1 MAHKNDF
8 LFRDE
13 YEYWLESVA
22 GIKPGDSLAC
32 YVRQDKFEGMDIP
45 VFEIA
50 ANFMLKGEPIYAYSA
65 LEMWEE
71 TVKQSDDK
79 NLPSYF
85 ARIYEFFL
93 RNESVLM
100 KSEKAQTLSEL
111 QLSEARRKLNKR
123 KIFAQI
129 DGMDSLINALGEDN
143 FVKLVVESSFFFEPM
158 MVKAQFNDLVR
169 IYNNGGELYA
179 RKSSYYHPGSRP
191 KVKVI
196 EDSNGNSQVY
206 KTIKELFGFELNKTI
221 DKKSILNN
229 IVSHVWGNATDPRYF
244 TALWNV
250 LLIPAWANHLMDKPT
265 TDGDISSKLQS
276 TIKEIC
282 IRLYGLD
289 DFNWADMILESNKP
303 KVNCKKDILKGKYEI
318 RVINRICQQNSYA
331 KFGKIEIK
339 TIQI

>member
-1 MAHKNDF
+1 
-8 LFRDE
+8 
-13 YEYWLESVA
+13 
-22 GIKPGDSLAC
+22 
-32 YVRQDKFEGMDIP
+32 
-45 VFEIA
+45 
-50 ANFMLKGEPIYAYSA
+50 MLKGEPIYAFSA
-65 LEMWEE
+65 LEMWGEL
-71 TVKQSDDK
+71 VKQSGDK

-100 KSEKAQTLSEL
+100 KSAKEQTLSDL

-123 KIFAQI
+123 KMFAQI

-143 FVKLVVESSFFFEPM
+143 FVKLAVESSYFFEPM
-158 MVKAQFNDLVR
+158 IVRTQFNELAKA
-169 IYNNGGELYA
+169 YTEGGELYV
-179 RKSSYYHPGSRP
+179 RKSDWHSGIHP
-191 KVKVI
+191 KMKI
-196 EDSNGNSQVY
+196 KEDSNGNSQVY
-206 KTIKELFGFELNKTI
+206 KIVKKLFGFDLNKTR
-221 DKKSILNN
+221 DKKSLLNN

-265 TDGDISSKLQS
+265 VNGDISSRLQS

-289 DFNWADMILESNKP
+289 DFNWADMGLEHDKP
-303 KVNCKKDILKGKYEI
+303 KVNCTKDIVKGKYEI
-318 RVINRICQQNSYA
+318 RVINHIAPNDSYA

-339 TIQI
+339 TIHI